1 MQSGA
6 RRPQGWLAGSG
17 ASLWTF
23 SNAGSGPASDAGP
36 DGALKSALMIP
47 DKAEDLRVMDEITIG
62 CELAPAK
69 SEGAAS

>member
-1 MQSGA
+1 M
-6 RRPQGWLAGSG
+6 AGRFG
-17 ASLWTF
+17 RFPVDFLQCRLR
-23 SNAGSGPASDAGP
+23 PASDAGP